1 MADLRKK
8 TNYRQLYA
16 IKKDLE
22 HRLLKL
28 NPNLDHG
35 SGIYFFIRKSEQNE
49 NEIYV
54 GQSNDILRR
63 CVDHL
68 TQFMYVDLSIRAHGL
83 YSEENPHGYR
93 LEFLHFPLDKLD
105 EKEKYYIKIYRE
117 KGWILKNKTGG
128 GQGEGKEKIG
138 EFRPQKGYRDG
149 LKQGYKN
156 ASRDVSVLFDKHL
169 DYKPKSEVPTH
180 HQLKAMEKFKEF
192 LEHYNGNEVE

>member
-1 MADLRKK
+1 MPIDYKK
-8 TNYRQLYA
+8 LYA
-16 IKKDLE
+16 IQKNNEK
-22 HRLLKL
+22 RILKL
-28 NPNLDHG
+28 NPKIDDKP
-35 SGIYFFIRKSEQNE
+35 GIYFFIRKSEQNE

-54 GQSNDILRR
+54 GQSLHLKRR
-63 CVDHL
+63 CIEHL
-68 TQFMYVDLSIRAHGL
+68 SGYMYVDLSIRAHGL

-156 ASRDVSVLFDKHL
+156 ASRDVAALFDKHL
-169 DYKPKSEVPTH
+169 DYKPKSDPPNH
-180 HQLKAMEKFKEF
+180 HQLRAMEKFRDFLDYHNEKEG
-192 LEHYNGNEVE
+192 E